1 MLLVKD
7 WMTKASVTL
16 FEGQTLGEAVSMLSD
31 SSFHALPVVNTSGQL
46 AGMVSKDEI
55 INNLIHHTASET
67 KISIIMNKKFESI
80 QEDTSIEEVNADF
93 LYGFV
98 SVIDEEKRLTGIL
111 TIEDKMKAFAK
122 QIHEV
127 REEFEEASH
136 MLETLK
142 IVLGTAYEGVVVI
155 NSMGII
161 LEFNK
166 AYSQFIGVP
175 REEAI
180 GKHVTEVIENT
191 KLHVTAKT
199 GIPERG
205 YIQNIMGQDMIVHRI
220 PIWRD
225 EKVVGAIGVIIFQG
239 VSEIYHIL
247 NRIQDLSRTVDKK
260 GSLAA
265 SATSPGVSEYTF
277 DGIVGRSPEI
287 LKIKRLA
294 SKASRVP
301 STVLITGESGTG
313 KEVFS
318 KSIHGSSLYNKG
330 NFVSVNCAA
339 IPDHLLEAELF
350 GYEEGSFTGAK
361 KGGKIGKVELAHQG
375 TLFLDEIGDMPLYM
389 QAKILR
395 VLEERVVERVGGL
408 KQKEVDVRIIAAT
421 NKNLE
426 EMVKKGEFR
435 EDLFFRLN
443 IIRIHIPSLKERKSD
458 IPYLTSYHME
468 RICRKFQ
475 IEKKEFTKE
484 AMDAFM
490 DYSWPGNIRELVNTL
505 EMLMGLV
512 DGPVIKR
519 EHLPEVFL
527 RYKEPQQ
534 KITEKSE
541 KKDGEKEKGGLSD
554 WRDVIAREERTA
566 IQRALIEERGNKTA
580 VARKLGIHRSTLY
593 EKMKKYELV

>member
-1 MLLVKD
+1 MLLVED
-7 WMTKASVTL
+7 WMTKDPIML
-16 FEGQTLGEAVSMLSD
+16 LEDQTLAEAILVLSG
-31 SSFHALPVVNTSGQL
+31 SSLHALPVVNTSGRL
-46 AGMVSKDEI
+46 AGIISKDEI
-55 INNLIHHTASET
+55 INSLINHTVPEIKIRTIMKVSPLSVSAASY
-67 KISIIMNKKFESI
+67 
-80 QEDTSIEEVNADF
+80 IEEIEDDF
-93 LYGFV
+93 SHGFIP
-98 SVIDEEKRLTGIL
+98 VIDKEQKLSGIL
-111 TIEDKMKAFAK
+111 TSEDKIKALTK
-122 QIHEV
+122 KMHEIK
-127 REEFEEASH
+127 EKFEEANH

-142 IVLGTAYEGVVVI
+142 IVLDTAYEGVVVI
-155 NSMGII
+155 DSKGII
-161 LEFNK
+161 RDFNK
-166 AYSQFIGVP
+166 AYSQFIGVT

-180 GKHVTEVIENT
+180 GKHVTEIIENT
-191 KLHVTAKT
+191 NLHVTVET

-225 EKVVGAIGVIIFQG
+225 GKVVGAIGMLIFQG

-247 NRIQDLSRTVDKK
+247 NRIQDLSRNVDTK
-260 GSLAA
+260 GRL
-265 SATSPGVSEYTF
+265 PVSEPSSRVSEFTF

-287 LKIKRLA
+287 LRIKRLA

-318 KSIHGSSLYNKG
+318 KSIHGASLYNKG

-339 IPDHLLEAELF
+339 IPEHLLEAELF

-408 KQKEVDVRIIAAT
+408 KKTEVDVRIIAAT

-426 EMVKKGEFR
+426 EMVKKGQFR

-443 IIRIHIPSLKERKSD
+443 IIRIHIPSLRERKSD

-475 IEKKEFTKE
+475 IEKKEFAKE

-512 DGPVIKR
+512 DGPIIKR
-519 EHLPEVFL
+519 GHLPEVFL
-527 RYKEPQQ
+527 GYKERQPEM
-534 KITEKSE
+534 TENPENRS
-541 KKDGEKEKGGLSD
+541 GEKESNRQSN
-554 WRDVIAREERTA
+554 WRDVVAHEERTA
-566 IQRALIEERGNKTA
+566 IQRALIEERGNKAA

>member
-1 MLLVKD
+1 MSLVKD
-7 WMTKASVTL
+7 WMTEVSVTL
-16 FEGQTLGEAVSMLSD
+16 YENQTLGEAVSMLSD
-31 SSFHALPVVNTSGQL
+31 SSLHALPVVSASGQL
-46 AGMVSKDEI
+46 KGMVSKDEVI
-55 INNLIHHTASET
+55 KGFIHGVASET
-67 KISIIMNKKFESI
+67 KINIMMKRERESI
-80 QEDTSIEEVNADF
+80 QEDASIEEVKVDF
-93 LYGFV
+93 PYGFLP
-98 SVIDEEKRLTGIL
+98 VIDKDQRLSGIL
-111 TIEDKMKAFAK
+111 TSEDKMKALTK
-122 QIHEV
+122 KMHEIK
-127 REEFEEASH
+127 EKFEEANH

-142 IVLGTAYEGVVVI
+142 IVLDTAYEGVVVI
-155 NSMGII
+155 DSKGII
-161 LEFNK
+161 QDFNK
-166 AYSQFIGVP
+166 AYSQFIGVT
-175 REEAI
+175 REEVI
-180 GKHVTEVIENT
+180 GKHVTEIIENT
-191 KLHVTAKT
+191 KLHVTVET

-205 YIQNIMGQDMIVHRI
+205 YVQNIMGQDMIVHRI

-225 EKVVGAIGVIIFQG
+225 GKVVGAIGMLIFQG

-247 NRIQDLSRTVDKK
+247 NRIQDLSRTVDTK
-260 GSLAA
+260 GRL
-265 SATSPGVSEYTF
+265 PVSEQFPRVGEFTF

-287 LKIKRLA
+287 LRIKRLA

-318 KSIHGSSLYNKG
+318 KSIHGASLYNKG

-339 IPDHLLEAELF
+339 IPEHLLEAELF

-361 KGGKIGKVELAHQG
+361 KGGKIGKVELAHHG

-408 KQKEVDVRIIAAT
+408 KKTEVDVRIIAAT

-426 EMVKKGEFR
+426 EMVKKGQFR

-443 IIRIHIPSLKERKSD
+443 IIRIQIPSLRERKSD
-458 IPYLTSYHME
+458 IPYLTSYHMD

-490 DYSWPGNIRELVNTL
+490 DYSWPGNIRELVNTM

-519 EHLPEVFL
+519 GHLPEVFL
-527 RYKEPQQ
+527 DYKEQQ
-534 KITEKSE
+534 PEMKEDSE
-541 KKDGEKEKGGLSD
+541 NRRGEKGSNGQSN
-554 WRDVIAREERTA
+554 WRDVIAHQERTA
-566 IQRALIEERGNKTA
+566 IQRALIEERGNKAA

>member
-1 MLLVKD
+1 MSLVKD
-7 WMTKASVTL
+7 WMTEVSVTL
-16 FEGQTLGEAVSMLSD
+16 YENQTLGEAVSMLSD
-31 SSFHALPVVNTSGQL
+31 SSLHALPVVSISGQL
-46 AGMVSKDEI
+46 KGIMSKDEV
-55 INNLIHHTASET
+55 INGFIHHVASET
-67 KISIIMNKKFESI
+67 KINIMMKREWESI
-80 QEDTSIEEVNADF
+80 QEDASIEEVKADF
-93 LYGFV
+93 QYGFV
-98 SVIDEEKRLTGIL
+98 PVIDKEQRLAGIL
-111 TIEDKMKAFAK
+111 TSEDKMKALAK
-122 QIHEV
+122 RMHEIK
-127 REEFEEASH
+127 EEFEEASN

-142 IVLGTAYEGVVVI
+142 IVLDTAYEGVVVI
-155 NSMGII
+155 DSKGII
-161 LEFNK
+161 RDFNK
-166 AYSQFIGVP
+166 AYSQFMGVT
-175 REEAI
+175 REEVI
-180 GKHVTEVIENT
+180 GKHVTEIIENT
-191 KLHVTAKT
+191 KLHVTVET

-225 EKVVGAIGVIIFQG
+225 GKVVGAIGMLIFQG

-247 NRIQDLSRTVDKK
+247 NRIQDLSRTVETK
-260 GSLAA
+260 GPL
-265 SATSPGVSEYTF
+265 PVSEPSPRVSEFTF

-287 LKIKRLA
+287 LRIKRLA

-318 KSIHGSSLYNKG
+318 KSIHGASLYNKG

-339 IPDHLLEAELF
+339 IPEHLLEAELF

-408 KQKEVDVRIIAAT
+408 KKTEVDVRIIAAT

-426 EMVKKGEFR
+426 EMVKKGQFR

-443 IIRIHIPSLKERKSD
+443 IIRIHIPSLRERKSD

-519 EHLPEVFL
+519 GHLPEVFL
-527 RYKEPQQ
+527 GYKEQQ
-534 KITEKSE
+534 LEMTENSE
-541 KKDGEKEKGGLSD
+541 NRGGEKGSNAPSN
-554 WRDVIAREERTA
+554 WRDVIAHEERTA
-566 IQRALIEERGNKTA
+566 IQRALIDERGNKAA